1 MVLVWTG
8 RGFWAALFPIA
19 FVFVLGMVGDVGFG
33 GAMLETH
40 SWLYGVAVI
49 ASAFVTWT
57 YGRRWNG
64 TAGLKPWDLDAVLGR
79 RREHTVFSLPME
91 LWAIPTVLIGLWLIV
106 ANLTSDGST

>member
-8 RGFWAALFPIA
+8 RGFWAALFPIL
-19 FVFVLGMVGDVGFG
+19 FVFMLGMVGDVAFG

-57 YGRRWNG
+57 CGRRWNG
-64 TAGLKPWDLDAVLGR
+64 TIGLRPWDLDAMLR
-79 RREHTVFSLPME
+79 RRRDHTVFALPME
-91 LWAIPTVLIGLWLIV
+91 LWAIPTVLIGVWMIV
-106 ANLTSDGST
+106 ANLAPGS